1 MKTKFYFVRHG
12 QTNRNT
18 KGILPDGQNDPLND
32 TGRKQVLATASN
44 VPNSIDVVISS
55 PLLRASETKT
65 IICDF
70 LDCEL
75 VSEEPDE
82 RLSEVD
88 FGALKGKTWEEV
100 EILYPSQDIKE
111 EYRTQE
117 YDFSTHG
124 GDSYN
129 SVKDRVYSFIEDMK
143 KKYPGK
149 SILVA
154 THAGIIRCI
163 YKNEKNYVF
172 LEAPDNASVHEFEL

>member
-1 MKTKFYFVRHG
+1 
-12 QTNRNT
+12 
-18 KGILPDGQNDPLND
+18 
-32 TGRKQVLATASN
+32 
-44 VPNSIDVVISS
+44 
-55 PLLRASETKT
+55 
-65 IICDF
+65 

-143 KKYPGK
+143 KKV
-149 SILVA
+149 S
-154 THAGIIRCI
+154 R
-163 YKNEKNYVF
+163 
-172 LEAPDNASVHEFEL
+172 